1 MIRLT
6 LLKRLHARIV
16 CFVMVYFLSAGLG
29 GAMAEVFTFAGE
41 VEPAYL
47 TGDGDSTLGLSFKGS
62 ATRSAGL
69 SEIRLLTHGT
79 LALDEDVNPN
89 PIVAELKV
97 MKIWDRYKPPT
108 GGDDPFGNPD
118 EKMEPGYDKPDIE
131 LGLDA
136 RFETDQERE
145 NYNWAI
151 GLEAAYIAVSNLW
164 PSVPLTPSAY
174 VNFEW
179 VETVE
184 SDTQEGLG
192 VDDEEYMRLRA
203 SVSLKYKV
211 GEHFKST
218 SWTPLALHGD
228 LRYYHDFDVA
238 DELQDADLD
247 SDLYWAGAISYELG
261 DPNSVFKNSLID
273 SVFLRVSG
281 GRIPPETRDDT
292 TLFLG
297 VVISTDKKPQKK

>member
-1 MIRLT
+1 MLRLI
-6 LLKRLHARIV
+6 LHKHLHARIV
-16 CFVMVYFLSAGLG
+16 CFTMVLLLCAGLSAGL
-29 GAMAEVFTFAGE
+29 AEGFEFAGK

-62 ATRSAGL
+62 AIRSGNL

-89 PIVAELKV
+89 PIVVELKV
-97 MKIWDRYKPPT
+97 MKIWDRYKAPKEK
-108 GGDDPFGNPD
+108 DSFSNPD
-118 EKMEPGYDKPDIE
+118 ESMNKGYDKPDIE

-179 VETVE
+179 VETIE
-184 SDTQEGLG
+184 SETQESFG
-192 VDDEEYMRLRA
+192 VDDEDYMRLRA

-261 DPNSVFKNSLID
+261 DPNSAFKNSLID

-297 VVISTDKKPQKK
+297 FVISTDKKTQKK